1 MEAARLQAFDEAWL
15 PELMR
20 WFDSAAACRVWGGP
34 SFRFPFTRDTFRAD
48 ARLDSLATFALV
60 TGEAT
65 LLGFGQYYLRAGRC
79 HLGRL
84 AIAPEH
90 RSRGLG
96 GSLVREL
103 CRIGSADLG
112 VETYSLFVLP
122 GNERAIR
129 LYERLGFAPARY
141 PEPDP
146 MFDDC
151 VYMVA
156 SRAPFASTVRASP

>member
-20 WFDSAAACRVWGGP
+20 WFESADACRVWGGP

-48 ARLDSLATFALV
+48 ARLDSLATFALA
-60 TGEAT
+60 TDEAT

-84 AIAPEH
+84 AIAPAH
-90 RSRGLG
+90 RGRGLG

-103 CRIGSADLG
+103 CRIGSAGLG

-156 SRAPFASTVRASP
+156 SRVA

>member
-1 MEAARLQAFDEAWL
+1 MGTARLQAFSEAWL
-15 PELMR
+15 PELMS
-20 WFDSAAACRVWGGP
+20 WFEDADACRVWGGP
-34 SFRFPFTRDTFRAD
+34 SFRFPFTRETFRAD
-48 ARLDSLATFALV
+48 ARLDSLATFAL
-60 TGEAT
+60 TTNAAM

-84 AIAPEH
+84 AIAPAH
-90 RSRGLG
+90 RGRGLG
-96 GSLVREL
+96 STLVREL
-103 CRIGSADLG
+103 CRIGSEDLG

-156 SRAPFASTVRASP
+156 APLRT